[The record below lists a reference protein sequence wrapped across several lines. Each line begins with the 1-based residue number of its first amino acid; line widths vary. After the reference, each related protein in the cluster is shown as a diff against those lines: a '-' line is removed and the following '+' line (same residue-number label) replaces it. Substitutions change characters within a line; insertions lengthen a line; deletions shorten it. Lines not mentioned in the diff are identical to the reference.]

1 MCCPHAADV
10 TVEETFRDMTNK
22 IEESKVGQGSK
33 ECERVGPAI
42 LYRMVR
48 ERPSDKGTFEQRC

>member
-1 MCCPHAADV
+1 MLV
-10 TVEETFRDMTNK
+10 GSQQ
-22 IEESKVGQGSK
+22 SKVGQGSK